1 MQIVPNRGAICFFYA
16 FSSQLLLLLLCPER
30 DGRHGKDAKNPNGKA
45 VFGGAVLHKVKT
57 LQRTMAAQRQR
68 TECLIYKYNKVYGR
82 NAMWFSSDKESLMCW
97 KQQIIIIT
105 YL

>member
-68 TECLIYKYNKVYGR
+68 RTMAAQRQRTECLIYKYNKVYGS
-82 NAMWFSSDKESLMCW
+82 NAM
-97 KQQIIIIT
+97 
-105 YL
+105 